1 MQSRAQAVKIVY
13 QVMHKGKSLSELK
26 HQFKAP
32 YARHLAYGVLRY
44 FESLQSIAGQLLK
57 KPLSDQQLNLL
68 LLVGLY
74 QLIYDDTP
82 TYAAI
87 NSTVSATSALKK
99 SWGRSVINYALRQYT
114 RTPLKAD
121 TSKACQYN
129 QPAWLV
135 DRIEKA
141 WPDQASSIFKHQL
154 CQAPLDL
161 RVNTSLVSV
170 DQMRSALS
178 REGIVAT
185 PIPNT
190 LAGLRLEEAQPI
202 ETIPG
207 YQAGWFWV
215 QDASGQVVV
224 DLIELSPSNQI
235 LDACAAPGSK
245 TASLLTRLP
254 KHGVLTAVDCD
265 QERLCRLKENNQRLK
280 LSAKCLHADCTQIGL
295 HFPENFFDVILCDAP
310 CSATGVI
317 RRHPDIPYLRRDS
330 DICSLCDTQKDILD
344 ALWRVLKPNG
354 LMIYT
359 TCSILPEEN
368 EHQIASFLQR
378 HTDARHQAI
387 ILPDAVDGV
396 KFGSQRHPTPG
407 HDGFYAA
414 LLIKTSGSSQI

>member
-1 MQSRAQAVKIVY
+1 MQDRAQAVKILY
-13 QVMHKGKSLSELK
+13 QVMMKGKSVSELK
-26 HQFKAP
+26 QQFKAP

-44 FESLQSIAGQLLK
+44 FESLQSIANQLLK

-74 QLIYDDTP
+74 QLIHDDTP
-82 TYAAI
+82 VYAAI

-99 SWGRSVINYALRQYT
+99 SWGRAVINYALRQYT

-121 TSKACQYN
+121 ETKICQYN

-141 WPDQASSIFKHQL
+141 WPQQASSIFEIQL

-170 DQMRSALS
+170 DVMRDTL
-178 REGIVAT
+178 RRDGIIAT
-185 PIPNT
+185 PIPHT
-190 LAGLRLEEAQPI
+190 LAGLRLDKAQSI

-224 DLIELSPSNQI
+224 DLIELSPDSQI

-245 TASLLTRLP
+245 TASLLSRLP
-254 KHGVLTAVDCD
+254 ERSVLTAVDCD
-265 QERLCRLKENNQRLK
+265 QERLRRLKENSQRLK
-280 LSAKCLHADCTQIGL
+280 LSAQFLHLDCAQIDSQ
-295 HFPENFFDVILCDAP
+295 FPPEYFDIILCDAP

-330 DICSLCDTQKDILD
+330 DIDALCHTQKEILD
-344 ALWRVLKPNG
+344 ALWRALKPSG
-354 LMIYT
+354 VMVYT
-359 TCSILPEEN
+359 TCSIFPEEN
-368 EHQIASFLQR
+368 EQQVISFLKR
-378 HTDARHQAI
+378 HVDAQYQI
-387 ILPDAVDGV
+387 ITVPDAVAGV
-396 KFGSQRHPTPG
+396 NFGSQRHPSLS
-407 HDGFYAA
+407 HDGFYVACFK
-414 LLIKTSGSSQI
+414 KTKSS